1 MLIEKNYIINNSEN
15 NFNHTLKHFM
25 YFTNNIITY

>member
-1 MLIEKNYIINNSEN
+1 MSIEKDIINNSEN
-15 NFNHTLKHFM
+15 NFDHTQKYFM